1 MEGRIIIGSLEDF
14 IKFMS
19 KVSENEKSNVCSN
32 EECEDLIESITSS
45 DEVMEYLNKVHAK
58 KKELEKDEIKDL
70 SEFLKEITENNISLE
85 KASAVFSFL
94 HDLKAMSK
102 DMGINYISRKVI
114 RKLGSVEYHN
124 EFHSI
129 NDGASFPYKLIT
141 LAESLTMD
149 EFFNNLS
156 MVIKDPKNFAYGIV
170 KFSEKVL
177 VNE

>member
-1 MEGRIIIGSLEDF
+1 M
-14 IKFMS
+14 
-19 KVSENEKSNVCSN
+19 
-32 EECEDLIESITSS
+32 
-45 DEVMEYLNKVHAK
+45 
-58 KKELEKDEIKDL
+58 EKDEIKDL

-94 HDLKAMSK
+94 HDLKAMSE

-114 RKLGSVEYHN
+114 RKLGSVEYHS